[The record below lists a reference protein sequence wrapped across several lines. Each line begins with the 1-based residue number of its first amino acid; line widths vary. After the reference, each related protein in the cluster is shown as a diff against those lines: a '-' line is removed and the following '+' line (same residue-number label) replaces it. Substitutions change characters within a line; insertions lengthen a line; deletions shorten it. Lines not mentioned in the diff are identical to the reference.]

1 MKLIQMIKK
10 IKIMTLNN
18 IKVIIIVTRDCKK
31 NGQKIQKI
39 KRKNKQQKIIKK
51 VNFIEKVRE
60 KFLKNLRKVAMKII
74 KNFDYY
80 EENNNY
86 NF

>member
-1 MKLIQMIKK
+1 
-10 IKIMTLNN
+10 MTLNN

-31 NGQKIQKI
+31 YAQKIQII

-51 VNFIEKVRE
+51 VNFIGKVRE
-60 KFLKNLRKVAMKII
+60 LFLQIFRKVVMKII
-74 KNFDYY
+74 KNFDKY

-86 NF
+86 NYLNEVQ